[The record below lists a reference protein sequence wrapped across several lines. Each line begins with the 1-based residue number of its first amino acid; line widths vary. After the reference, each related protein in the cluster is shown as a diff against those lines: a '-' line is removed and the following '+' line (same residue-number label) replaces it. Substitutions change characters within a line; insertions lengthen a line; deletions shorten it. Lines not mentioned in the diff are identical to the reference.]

1 MIKWILDLLIL
12 STSVFLVTHIL
23 PSVTIKN
30 FTTAVL
36 VALVYG
42 ILKTLLT
49 GILVFLTLPAMIL
62 SLGLFLFVINAFLL
76 SITNLL
82 IKNFEVKGCFSTVVA
97 AFLITVIDVLL
108 HWLIPG
114 V

>member
-1 MIKWILDLLIL
+1 MIKWVLDVLIL
-12 STSVFLVTHIL
+12 STSVFLVTRIL
-23 PSVTIKN
+23 SSITVKN

-49 GILVFLTLPAMIL
+49 GILVFFSLPFMIL
-62 SLGLFLFVINAFLL
+62 SLGLFLFVINAVLL
-76 SITNLL
+76 WMTNLL
-82 IKNFEVKGCFSTVVA
+82 IKNFEVKGCFSTVIA
-97 AFLITVIDVLL
+97 AFLITVIDILL

-114 V
+114 I

>member
-1 MIKWILDLLIL
+1 MIKWVLDLLIL
-12 STSVFLVTHIL
+12 STSVFLVTRIL
-23 PSVTIKN
+23 SSITVKN

-49 GILVFLTLPAMIL
+49 GILVFFSLPFMIL
-62 SLGLFLFVINAFLL
+62 SLGLFLFVINAVLL
-76 SITNLL
+76 WMTNLL
-82 IKNFEVKGCFSTVVA
+82 IKNFEVKGCFSTVIA
-97 AFLITVIDVLL
+97 AFLITVIDILL

-114 V
+114 I